1 MPLSFFDFKAKH
13 LRFMP
18 NRMQEHEK
26 KLCWK
31 MNNPS
36 FYINHINHLADN

>member
-18 NRMQEHEK
+18 NRMQGHEK
-26 KLCWK
+26 
-31 MNNPS
+31 S
-36 FYINHINHLADN
+36 FAGK